1 MEKLEAGKRKK
12 RNTRQKAVVY
22 QVVLD
27 SHDHPTAE
35 KVYERAKK
43 ELPNISLGTVY
54 RVLKDLAQEGRIK
67 EIIVNKQSHF
77 EGRTDFHHHFICKSC
92 GRIEDVETP
101 LCRYTCRKVEQK
113 GYVVED
119 IEYKFYGL
127 CSKCAHK
134 KGILKE

>member
-1 MEKLEAGKRKK
+1 LESVRPRRK

-22 QVVLD
+22 QVVMD

-43 ELPNISLGTVY
+43 ELPTISLGTVY
-54 RVLKDLAQEGRIK
+54 RVLKELASEGKVK

-77 EGRTDFHHHFICKSC
+77 DRRTDFHHHFICRKC
-92 GRIEDVETP
+92 GKIEDVETP
-101 LCRYTCRKVEQK
+101 TCRYTCRKIEQK
-113 GYVVED
+113 GYLVEE

-127 CSKCAHK
+127 CSKCAS
-134 KGILKE
+134 KEGGEGE